1 MSINSA
7 MLAGVSGL
15 VANSSAL
22 AAISDNIA
30 NVNTVAYKRNQVNFA
45 NVVTS
50 QSLTGRYSAGGV
62 QGVTRQYVGTQGL
75 IQSASSSTDLA
86 ISGDGFFVVGGKG
99 ADLTAADT
107 RMFTRAG
114 SFSVDADG
122 YLKNSAGLYL
132 LGWGPP
138 NADGTFN
145 TSPSDV
151 TTMMPINVKN
161 QGAVVE
167 ATSDV
172 AITANL
178 NADQTPSTAA
188 SSYNTT
194 TNSMAAYANGVATGT
209 KPDFAIEVGV
219 IDSQGG
225 TRKIVMGFSKP
236 PGTVGPPATPPPA
249 NEWNAEVYV
258 VPASDVTETNGL
270 LYSGSVF
277 FNQDGTID
285 LANTDLFGAA
295 GDPPVISL
303 DASGGTAPAWSDSA
317 GIAAQE
323 ITLDLSK
330 LTQFA
335 SASTVSSVASNGAS
349 VGNVV
354 GVEVDE
360 TGIVSVIYDNSQI
373 RKIAQLGLATFSNP
387 DGLSS
392 TTGNAYRPTIASGEY
407 VLNMPGNGGAGKIS
421 PSSLEAST
429 VDLSSEFTGL
439 ITTQKAYSA
448 SSKIITTADQMLEE
462 LINIIR

>member
-50 QSLTGRYSAGGV
+50 QALTGRYSAGGV
-62 QGVTRQYVGTQGL
+62 QGVTRQYVGQQGL

-86 ISGDGFFVVGGKG
+86 ISGDGFFVVGAKG
-99 ADLTAADT
+99 ADLQASDA

-151 TTMMPINVKN
+151 TSMMPINVKN
-161 QGAVVE
+161 QGAVVA
-167 ATSDV
+167 ATTDV
-172 AITANL
+172 AISANL
-178 NADQTPSTAA
+178 NAGQTPSTAA
-188 SSYNTT
+188 STYNTT

-225 TRKIVMGFSKP
+225 TRKVVMGFSKP

-270 LYSGSVF
+270 LYSGTVM
-277 FNQDGTID
+277 FNQDGSID

-295 GDPPVISL
+295 GDPPVIAL
-303 DASGGTAPAWSDSA
+303 DASGGTAPAWSDEA
-317 GIAAQE
+317 GVAASD
-323 ITLDLSK
+323 ITLDLTK

-335 SASTVSSVASNGAS
+335 STSTVTSVASNGAS

-354 GVEVDE
+354 GVQVDE
-360 TGIVSVIYDNSQI
+360 TGIVSVIYDNSQV
-373 RKIAQLGLATFSNP
+373 RKVAQLGLANFANP

-392 TTGNAYRPTIASGEY
+392 VSGNAYRPTIGSGQY
-407 VLNMPGNGGAGKIS
+407 VLNTPGNGGAGKIS

-448 SSKIITTADQMLEE
+448 SSKIITTADQMLDE